1 MRRQLLRLSIAIIAA
16 ISLSGDSFAGA
27 SNRQDPPGRPRQT
40 KPAQNP
46 VPEPPVNQLT
56 TPIQQPDEEMRRALT
71 NLSTQIGLLTDEL
84 QKLRQETERN
94 SGTMELLLNEDR
106 LAKVEDKLQDALNFK
121 AQLDA
126 REQDIQR
133 RMRNIQGELVLRGG
147 IRRDESEA
155 ALRAEFQRALDDVR
169 TQQTAQQQRIAELTA
184 QATRLEARVEALRKK
199 LEMEDGKAE
208 KKEKK

>member
-1 MRRQLLRLSIAIIAA
+1 MRRQLLSLSIAIFAVIMP
-16 ISLSGDSFAGA
+16 STDRVAGA
-27 SNRQDPPGRPRQT
+27 STIQDPPGRPRQT
-40 KPAQNP
+40 KPTQNP

-71 NLSTQIGLLTDEL
+71 NLSTQIGLLANEL
-84 QKLRQETERN
+84 QKLRIDTERN
-94 SGTMELLLNEDR
+94 SATMELLLNEDR

-155 ALRAEFQRALDDVR
+155 ALRAEPGGVGVCPFVR
-169 TQQTAQQQRIAELTA
+169 RTV
-184 QATRLEARVEALRKK
+184 RLMVY
-199 LEMEDGKAE
+199 
-208 KKEKK
+208 

>member
-1 MRRQLLRLSIAIIAA
+1 
-16 ISLSGDSFAGA
+16 
-27 SNRQDPPGRPRQT
+27 
-40 KPAQNP
+40 
-46 VPEPPVNQLT
+46 VNQLT
-56 TPIQQPDEEMRRALT
+56 TPVQQPDEEMRRALT

>member
-1 MRRQLLRLSIAIIAA
+1 MSRQLVWLPIAIAA
-16 ISLSGDSFAGA
+16 ISLSGPTFAGA
-27 SNRQDPPGRPRQT
+27 STIQDPPGRPRQQ
-40 KPAQNP
+40 KPAQTP
-46 VPEPPVNQLT
+46 VTEPPVNQWT

-84 QKLRQETERN
+84 QRLRQETERN

-106 LAKVEDKLQDALNFK
+106 LAKVEDKIQDALNYK

-133 RMRNIQGELVLRGG
+133 RMKNIQGELVLRGG

-155 ALRAEFQRALDDVR
+155 VLRAEFQRSLDDVR
-169 TQQTAQQQRIAELTA
+169 TQQAAHQQRIAELTA
-184 QATRLEARVEALRKK
+184 QGARLEARVETLRKK
-199 LEMEDGKAE
+199 LEIEETKAE